1 MYPTLI
7 ARVLNGR
14 RISALLLLAL
24 WLPAMLHCRLEAA
37 GLLFGADC
45 CAAAPDEEQTHTD
58 TATDCAGD
66 SCEIAEGDFTAP
78 SAFVLKAP
86 STESCAQL
94 FFLAVTP
101 VPAVVSAAPLNGVA
115 KTTAAPRELTVP
127 WVLVT
132 RGPRSPRA
140 P

>member
-1 MYPTLI
+1 MFH
-7 ARVLNGR
+7 GR
-14 RISALLLLAL
+14 RIFALLLLAF

-37 GLLFGADC
+37 GLLFAADC
-45 CAAAPDEEQTHTD
+45 CAAAPGEEQTHAG

-78 SAFVLKAP
+78 PALVLKVP
-86 STESCAQL
+86 SADSGAVCL
-94 FFLAVTP
+94 FLAVTP
-101 VPAVVSAAPLNGVA
+101 VPAAVSSPPLNGVA

>member
-1 MYPTLI
+1 M
-7 ARVLNGR
+7 LNGR

-37 GLLFGADC
+37 GLLFAADC
-45 CAAAPDEEQTHTD
+45 CAAAPGEEQTHAG

-78 SAFVLKAP
+78 PALVLKVP
-86 STESCAQL
+86 STDAGPVC
-94 FFLAVTP
+94 FFIAVTP
-101 VPAVVSAAPLNGVA
+101 VPADVSSAPTHGVVEA
-115 KTTAAPRELTVP
+115 TAAPRELTVP

-132 RGPRSPRA
+132 RGPLSPRA